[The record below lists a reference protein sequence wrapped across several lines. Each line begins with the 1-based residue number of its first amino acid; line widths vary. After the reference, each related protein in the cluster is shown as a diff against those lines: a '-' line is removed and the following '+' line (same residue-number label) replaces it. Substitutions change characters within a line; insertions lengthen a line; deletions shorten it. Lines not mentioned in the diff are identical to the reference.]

1 MTNKELYNK
10 LLEKGILKVWLTEM
24 EFLASDQM
32 EYRKNLWKD
41 TLSIED
47 MTVFCS

>member
-10 LLEKGILKVWLTEM
+10 LLEKGVLKVWLTEM

-32 EYRKNLWKD
+32 EYRKNHFVVLKK
-41 TLSIED
+41 TG
-47 MTVFCS
+47 T